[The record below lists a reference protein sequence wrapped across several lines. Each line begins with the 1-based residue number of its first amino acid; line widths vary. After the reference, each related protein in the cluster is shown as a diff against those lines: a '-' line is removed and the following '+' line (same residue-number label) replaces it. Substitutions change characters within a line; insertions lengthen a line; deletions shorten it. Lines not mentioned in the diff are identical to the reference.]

1 MKNDMAEKNMQELL
15 NQLEKEQMVATNA
28 YFVLAEASDM
38 MLRHVEFLL
47 DLRKRK
53 LHQRVKQRHNRLMDK
68 IQKLKTEYDNY
79 QECYDVSF
87 GGDYS
92 KQDDLRKSAA
102 YMARLLLLISDR
114 CYTEKEGGDK
124 ERMIE
129 EYIYHM
135 PEKGFVTNRM
145 LENFVIR

>member
-1 MKNDMAEKNMQELL
+1 MANEELHKMS
-15 NQLEKEQMVATNA
+15 QLDKEELVAVNA
-28 YFVLAEASDM
+28 YYVLVEASDM

-47 DLRKRK
+47 DFRKRG
-53 LHQRVKQRHNRLMDK
+53 LRHQVKQRHKRVMEK
-68 IQKLKTEYDNY
+68 IQALKNEYDNY
-79 QECYDVSF
+79 QECYDRSF

-92 KQDDLRKSAA
+92 KQDDVRKSAA
-102 YMARLLLLISDR
+102 YIARLLLLVSDR

>member
-1 MKNDMAEKNMQELL
+1 MADKELREMS
-15 NQLEKEQMVATNA
+15 QLDKEQMISTNA
-28 YFVLAEASDM
+28 YYVLAEASDM
-38 MLRHVEFLL
+38 MLRYMEFVLAM
-47 DLRKRK
+47 RKRG

-68 IQKLKTEYDNY
+68 IDKLKNEYLNY

-92 KQDDLRKSAA
+92 KQDDVRKSAA
-102 YMARLLLLISDR
+102 YIARLLLLVADR
-114 CYTEKEGGDK
+114 CFAEENGGTK

-135 PEKGFVTNRM
+135 PENGFVNDRM
-145 LENFVIR
+145 LGSFRIR